1 MRCAQSYDKWCWFQ
15 KWEIF
20 TQKNY
25 HSSQISLFDQMWQL
39 GQIYTSDVKI
49 SSVYVETE
57 QTSRVSALAGDLPE
71 R

>member
-1 MRCAQSYDKWCWFQ
+1 
-15 KWEIF
+15 
-20 TQKNY
+20 
-25 HSSQISLFDQMWQL
+25 MWQL

-71 R
+71 RLLSCCFHCLFIKFSVVMIFR

>member
-1 MRCAQSYDKWCWFQ
+1 
-15 KWEIF
+15 
-20 TQKNY
+20 
-25 HSSQISLFDQMWQL
+25 MWQL